1 MRLNWGLMFIVLGL
15 AACGT
20 EVTHIDDISTVP
32 PFVQAEVEEKT
43 QRGST
48 ASSQSQSGHSETG
61 SRQLSQNEMFLFAA
75 RSYQSAVPGISLEEA
90 QRRMMLQADHGAIK
104 KVATCAQEQG
114 GFGGMVIVHRPD
126 FEIAVFFTENEIS
139 KLAACTGE
147 LHFTPYPTPL
157 SSVQLSETSEKVKQE
172 LKSYGQDVHVYFVNA
187 GHSLN
192 GRTNAPTEG
201 PYVMVKTKSELID
214 EIESGIYQMK
224 AQYPYIY
231 VQKFDEI
238 ILTPGTPF

>member
-1 MRLNWGLMFIVLGL
+1 MLSGSCWGRGGHVRLYWGLMFIVLGL

-20 EVTHIDDISTVP
+20 EVTHIDDIPTVP

-43 QRGST
+43 QLGST

-61 SRQLSQNEMFLFAA
+61 SR
-75 RSYQSAVPGISLEEA
+75 GISLEEA

-104 KVATCAQEQG
+104 KVTTCAQEQG
-114 GFGGMVIVHRPD
+114 GFGGMVIVHQPD

-139 KLAACTGE
+139 KLAACTAE

-157 SSVQLSETSEKVKQE
+157 SSAQLSETSEKVKQE
-172 LKSYGQDVHVYFVNA
+172 LKSYGQDVHVYYVNA

-214 EIESGIYQMK
+214 EIESGIYQIK